1 MLVFYVDIFKQF
13 LLKYYRLNVDDGD
26 IFKPERFISPTD
38 STTKAFMPF
47 GKGPYMCI
55 GNKFAQLEIK
65 TVISRLIK
73 EFQFD
78 WKPGFTF
85 KRVMSLTVRPHPSL
99 LLRISKI

>member
-65 TVISRLIK
+65 TDIKVLIQSSRLALVLD
-73 EFQFD
+73 Q
-78 WKPGFTF
+78 
-85 KRVMSLTVRPHPSL
+85 RPVNFSVF
-99 LLRISKI
+99 I